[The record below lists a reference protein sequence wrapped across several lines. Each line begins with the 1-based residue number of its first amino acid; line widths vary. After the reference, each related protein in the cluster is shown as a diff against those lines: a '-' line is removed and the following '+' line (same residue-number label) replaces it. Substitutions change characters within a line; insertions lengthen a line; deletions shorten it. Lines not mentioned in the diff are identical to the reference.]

1 MIRPILIIF
10 LLIIIVL
17 IHTLSPREA
26 FTNNQERPNIWM
38 YWENKPGKMKPEYL
52 NLCYET
58 VVKNCEQSF
67 TINLLNEKTV
77 YNFLPN
83 LRRDLD
89 QYMSIPQKTDLIRL
103 SLLHKYGGIWVD
115 SDTIVIRDLKPL
127 WDKTKKHEYIG
138 FGCTGNGCKHR
149 QSGYPSPSNWMMIS
163 RKGGKLMRECL
174 KEANRLLETDSG
186 IFKRK
191 YHIIGR
197 LLLWKKIKELRKTG
211 WDYFHVDSR
220 CAERD
225 SNGVKYRNNRLISKE
240 CYDESCKDKIYFL
253 PIYNTAPGFPK
264 WFLEKDRDSLLN
276 SEMLI
281 SEMYRMALN

>member
-1 MIRPILIIF
+1 
-10 LLIIIVL
+10 
-17 IHTLSPREA
+17 
-26 FTNNQERPNIWM
+26 
-38 YWENKPGKMKPEYL
+38 MKPEYL

-138 FGCTGNGCKHR
+138 FGAPETGVSIANQATPVPELDDD
-149 QSGYPSPSNWMMIS
+149 QSQ
-163 RKGGKLMRECL
+163 
-174 KEANRLLETDSG
+174 
-186 IFKRK
+186 
-191 YHIIGR
+191 GR
-197 LLLWKKIKELRKTG
+197 
-211 WDYFHVDSR
+211 
-220 CAERD
+220 
-225 SNGVKYRNNRLISKE
+225 
-240 CYDESCKDKIYFL
+240 
-253 PIYNTAPGFPK
+253 
-264 WFLEKDRDSLLN
+264 
-276 SEMLI
+276 
-281 SEMYRMALN
+281 